1 MIQVGQY
8 DKSTKVKLKLD
19 GDKDVGRKNHNAA
32 SKLYSEV
39 SCDMI
44 YNMFVMLF

>member
-1 MIQVGQY
+1 MI
-8 DKSTKVKLKLD
+8 KALKQKFD
-19 GDKDVGRKNHNAA
+19 GDKDVGRKNHSAA